1 MSLVILL
8 LLIRLGSLYSFRRPL
23 QRCHSA
29 RLKLLNTIVDVPL
42 GNRAYSI
49 EIGEQTLLNAPSS
62 LRGANVLIVTNE
74 VVAPLYL
81 DSTST
86 ALDSVC
92 NKVNGLILRDGEERK
107 TMETVMQILDAAF
120 ACGLDRDGVFVALG
134 GGVIGDLCGF
144 AAAIYQRGVRFV
156 QAPTT
161 LMAMVDSSV
170 GGKTGVNH
178 ARGKNLIGAFHQ
190 PSAVL
195 IDLRTLS
202 SLPHREYAS
211 ALPEIVKYGL
221 MADGGFLSLL
231 ETHWDALLRRDAAVI
246 RTVVGHCCRLKANV
260 VASDE
265 TEHTGA
271 RALLNLGH
279 TFAHA
284 IERGAGYGAWLHGE
298 AVGVGLLM
306 AADLS
311 RRLGWADERLV
322 HRIERLFTRT
332 SLPRWPPPELSPA
345 LFLQLMKRDKKV
357 SNDQLRL
364 VLLKG
369 PVGSAVLTPDFDRAK
384 LEETLRY
391 FCHSH
396 RQSTPIAD

>member
-1 MSLVILL
+1 
-8 LLIRLGSLYSFRRPL
+8 
-23 QRCHSA
+23 
-29 RLKLLNTIVDVPL
+29 
-42 GNRAYSI
+42 
-49 EIGEQTLLNAPSS
+49 
-62 LRGANVLIVTNE
+62 
-74 VVAPLYL
+74 
-81 DSTST
+81 
-86 ALDSVC
+86 
-92 NKVNGLILRDGEERK
+92 
-107 TMETVMQILDAAF
+107 METVMQILDAAF

-322 HRIERLFTRT
+322 QRIERL
-332 SLPRWPPPELSPA
+332 
-345 LFLQLMKRDKKV
+345 
-357 SNDQLRL
+357 
-364 VLLKG
+364 
-369 PVGSAVLTPDFDRAK
+369 
-384 LEETLRY
+384 
-391 FCHSH
+391 
-396 RQSTPIAD
+396 

>member
-1 MSLVILL
+1 MVRAVLTVIVLMLAGLGGLHSLLS
-8 LLIRLGSLYSFRRPL
+8 RL
-23 QRCHSA
+23 HSHTA
-29 RLKLLNTIVDVPL
+29 RLKLLNTIVEVPL

-49 EIGEQTLLNAPSS
+49 EIGEQTLLSGPSL
-62 LRGANVLIVTNE
+62 LRGTNVLIVTNE

-81 DSTST
+81 DSTAA

-92 NKVNGLILRDGEERK
+92 NKVHGLILHDGEEHK
-107 TMETVMQILDAAF
+107 TMETVMRILDAAF

-190 PSAVL
+190 PSAVVV
-195 IDLRTLS
+195 DLCTLS
-202 SLPHREYAS
+202 SLPLREYAS

-221 MADGGFLSLL
+221 MADGEFFSLL
-231 ETHWDALLRRDAAVI
+231 ETHWDALLRRDAAAI
-246 RTVVGHCCRLKANV
+246 RTVVGHCCRLKATI
-260 VASDE
+260 VAADE
-265 TEHTGA
+265 TEHNGA

-284 IERGAGYGAWLHGE
+284 IECGAGYGAWLHGE
-298 AVGVGLLM
+298 AVGVGILM

-322 HRIERLFTRT
+322 HRIQRLLTRA
-332 SLPRWPPPELSPA
+332 SLPTRPPPELSPA
-345 LFLQLMKRDKKV
+345 LLLQLMKRDKKV
-357 SNDQLRL
+357 SHDQLRL

-369 PVGSAVLTPDFDRAK
+369 PVGSAVLTPHFDPAR
-384 LEETLRY
+384 LDETLHH
-391 FCHSH
+391 FC
-396 RQSTPIAD
+396 RSTPITG